1 MTGDEWPSMKSEL
14 LTHIVPKTQ
23 VILLKMAI
31 FIIVIGLV
39 ALTARIVFVYFSES
53 HSVVNLLLAAFLIFL
68 SWSLWTLKIWA
79 RKAIKFVIVL
89 AIFIAVAGIFNPFY
103 ASDYQAEHN
112 GESPDWLAL
121 LTYIGP
127 AIAIGLWFYWVLEK
141 HAKEFG

>member
-1 MTGDEWPSMKSEL
+1 MKDEL
-14 LTHIVPKTQ
+14 LTRIVPKTQ
-23 VILLKMAI
+23 VTLLKLTI

-39 ALTARIVFVYFSES
+39 ALTARIVFIYFSES
-53 HSVVNLLLAAFLIFL
+53 HSVDNLLLAAFLIFL

-79 RKAIKFVIVL
+79 RKAIKIVIVL

-112 GESPDWLAL
+112 GGLPDWLVL

-127 AIAIGLWFYWVLEK
+127 AIAIGLWLYWILEK